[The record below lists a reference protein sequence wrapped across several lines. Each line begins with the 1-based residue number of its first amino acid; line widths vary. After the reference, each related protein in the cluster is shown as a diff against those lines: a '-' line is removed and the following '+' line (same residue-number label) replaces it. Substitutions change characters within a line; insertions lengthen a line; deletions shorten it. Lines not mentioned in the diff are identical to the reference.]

1 MTRVE
6 ENREAQRMAEQKL
19 LQDQDTK
26 KTRESGDQFQKLVTS
41 KQATTQ
47 HAVKRV
53 TTTQRDGQ
61 QRQNTGQRSEA
72 QNALLARQGIH
83 AQRFQGEL
91 QHKGTE
97 TLQTN
102 KNEAKQ
108 RTDDMKEKR
117 VVEERSD
124 GAERKLEQ
132 SRDPLAAIS
141 RDERGKGQGDG
152 GEMGHGGGDNS
163 GGQMGSSQGGA
174 MQAEAM
180 GQAAPTQGA
189 QGTNAPRLSPEVIQA
204 LVQRCL
210 VFKDLKGRQ
219 EMEITLRENVL
230 GGATVKITA
239 ENGDISLRFATQDTN
254 VRRLLK
260 SGESQG
266 ELARAFESK
275 GLRLKQIEVA

>member
-6 ENREAQRMAEQKL
+6 ENREAQRMAEQKR
-19 LQDQDTK
+19 LQELDAK
-26 KTRESGDQFQKLVTS
+26 KSRESSDQFQKMVAG
-41 KQATTQ
+41 KQQTNAQ
-47 HAVKRV
+47 AVKRV

-61 QRQNTGQRSEA
+61 QRQNMGQRSDA
-72 QNALLARQGIH
+72 QNALLARQGIQ
-83 AQRFQGEL
+83 AQRYQGEL
-91 QHKGTE
+91 HQKGAE

-102 KNEAKQ
+102 KNETKQ

-117 VVEERSD
+117 VVEERAD
-124 GAERKLEQ
+124 RAERKLEQ
-132 SRDPLAAIS
+132 SRDPLGAIS

-180 GQAAPTQGA
+180 GQAAPAQGA

-239 ENGDISLRFATQDTN
+239 ENGDISLRFSTQDTN

-275 GLRLKQIEVA
+275 GMRLKQLDVV